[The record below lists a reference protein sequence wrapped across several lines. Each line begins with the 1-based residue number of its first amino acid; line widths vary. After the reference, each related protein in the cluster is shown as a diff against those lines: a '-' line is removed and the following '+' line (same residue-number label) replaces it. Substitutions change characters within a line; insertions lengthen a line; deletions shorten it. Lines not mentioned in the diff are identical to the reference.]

1 MDISLAIMGE
11 VTMTQNK
18 EQRTIITRD
27 LFQQT
32 RVQLQQMAETRNP
45 NAAIPKKITPPGL
58 IRALRP
64 EITAI
69 LKQGYDVDDI
79 VAVLSNQGILLNAR
93 TFREYWRAVK
103 RKRTRRHNV
112 H

>member
-1 MDISLAIMGE
+1 
-11 VTMTQNK
+11 MTENK
-18 EQRTIITRD
+18 RQRTIITRD
-27 LFQQT
+27 VLQQT
-32 RVQLQQMAETRNP
+32 RVQLQQMAKTRNP
-45 NAAIPKKITPPGL
+45 NAAIPKKITPPGV

-79 VAVLSNQGILLNAR
+79 VAVLGEQGILLNVR
-93 TFREYWRAVK
+93 TFREYWRAL
-103 RKRTRRHNV
+103 RRRRTRAHNG